1 MKKRFLFFLMPLVAL
16 LSFSSCGDDEDD
28 NLNGSNPSEVVSVS
42 DMPENTVDKG
52 IIVDSKEI
60 LDNWY
65 WVNEKS
71 FLVANGITKEEDY
84 GREDREF
91 PFYSHNALNSKGF
104 VAESVGDY
112 YDDYNE
118 GYDYNKALE
127 RLKSDYENA
136 DDGVWKYSDGS
147 IIIYH
152 GPWGCP
158 ELSVER
164 WVIVS
169 YSYDKMTIRQRI
181 GDDKYGYYT
190 DMELIRAK
198 F

>member
-65 WVNEKS
+65 LVNEKS

-84 GREDREF
+84 GSEDREF

-147 IIIYH
+147 IIIY
-152 GPWGCP
+152 GPRGCT